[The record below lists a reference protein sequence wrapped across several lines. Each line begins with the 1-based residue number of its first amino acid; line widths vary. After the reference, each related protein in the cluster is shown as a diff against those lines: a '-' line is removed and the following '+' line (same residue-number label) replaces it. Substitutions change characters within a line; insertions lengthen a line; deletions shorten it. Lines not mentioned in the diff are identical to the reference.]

1 MVHTITLKSD
11 DKFYNTLEEMVKS
24 LNTTKSNLIR
34 KAVVYYKDA
43 LEKERLKEQI
53 KMLVDDQI
61 ELKRQLDKL
70 LEEIPPEL
78 ISANMMDKLRLTSN
92 EMEKAEKTLEK
103 LK

>member
-34 KAVVYYKDA
+34 KAVVYYKDS

-53 KMLVDDQI
+53 KNASFKVR
-61 ELKRQLDKL
+61 EESLK
-70 LEEIPPEL
+70 
-78 ISANMMDKLRLTSN
+78 ISKEFDT
-92 EMEKAEKTLEK
+92 TLNDG
-103 LK
+103 L